1 MHHTVTG
8 LTLFLAQ
15 DPQQPPLH
23 PPTLDEIDVTRHR
36 EITTKAVSAILLLT
50 LKWFKVSRRFSHSIS
65 RSHDLTSCLRCHE
78 ISSSWSTIARY
89 ELSATRYEDVWDARR
104 FNHSGLQSGVP

>member
-1 MHHTVTG
+1 MTS
-8 LTLFLAQ
+8 LAQ

-50 LKWFKVSRRFSHSIS
+50 LKWFKVSRRFVYSIEGVH
-65 RSHDLTSCLRCHE
+65 RLK
-78 ISSSWSTIARY
+78 Y
-89 ELSATRYEDVWDARR
+89 
-104 FNHSGLQSGVP
+104 QSQMS

>member
-1 MHHTVTG
+1 MVS
-8 LTLFLAQ
+8 LAQ

-50 LKWFKVSRRFSHSIS
+50 LKWFKVSRRFVYSI
-65 RSHDLTSCLRCHE
+65 E
-78 ISSSWSTIARY
+78 
-89 ELSATRYEDVWDARR
+89 
-104 FNHSGLQSGVP
+104 GVHRLKQQPQMS

>member
-1 MHHTVTG
+1 MVSS
-8 LTLFLAQ
+8 AQ

-50 LKWFKVSRRFSHSIS
+50 LKWFKVSRRFVYSIEGVH
-65 RSHDLTSCLRCHE
+65 RLNDFRCHE
-78 ISSSWSTIARY
+78 VSSSRPTVAGY
-89 ELSATRYEDVWDARR
+89 ELSPTRHEDVWNARCI
-104 FNHSGLQSGVP
+104 NDSCLQSGFA

>member
-1 MHHTVTG
+1 MTG
-8 LTLFLAQ
+8 LTLFVAQ

-50 LKWFKVSRRFSHSIS
+50 LKWFKVSRRFLHSIQGL
-65 RSHDLTSCLRCHE
+65 RNLTALFRCHE
-78 ISSSWSTIARY
+78 IPSSRSTVTRH
-89 ELSATRYEDVWDARR
+89 ELSVTRYEDVWDARR
-104 FNHSGLQSGVP
+104 FNYSGFQSGIS